1 MNVSSLGGGWIQ
13 YDEFPERASMPC
25 DNGGRDWDIAA
36 ASQGTP
42 IITMS

>member
-1 MNVSSLGGGWIQ
+1 MRSFLRRTE
-13 YDEFPERASMPC
+13 DHDAKASMPC

-42 IITMS
+42 TITKS